1 MLQFLP
7 LHLFFIFIFY
17 RHKHHKHHHRH
28 KLRDATTSTCEQL
41 LGSSDSV
48 DPTIK
53 VNESE
58 GLIMKSEQ
66 IKPPPP
72 PPRSHSSVTSS
83 TQLSTKNITSTPA
96 ANQQS
101 PILKHHE
108 KLHGMEVNKI
118 PHEMTED
125 PTEVLPLRPKST
137 TSA

>member
-108 KLHGMEVNKI
+108 KLHGMEVNKT